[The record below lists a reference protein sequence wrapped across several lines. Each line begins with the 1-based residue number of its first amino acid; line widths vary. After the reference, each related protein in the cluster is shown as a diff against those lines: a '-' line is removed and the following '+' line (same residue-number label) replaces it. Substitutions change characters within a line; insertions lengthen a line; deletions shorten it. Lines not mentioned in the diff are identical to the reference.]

1 MREKNT
7 GLYEKIIHNLPL
19 RLHLSTYKDSIK
31 KLHEI
36 IDLLGMKY
44 SGIRYIGIKELDPL
58 NLYATQSVLES
69 DKLGLVLYLVLFKEY
84 EVPAIIVYNNRG
96 EYYILDGHHRAR
108 VYVWLRKK
116 LPAHFIYV
124 PAYKP
129 RISNPLCVADVINP
143 PSGTP
148 EEILPLR
155 HMVNTIVFLEKM
167 HGIIARVWKE
177 ELLVKVLKPT
187 QPPSEILRI
196 HDEIYSLLPILV
208 YDYLGSKYVVDGH
221 KRTCKA
227 LLRGID
233 RVKAITFTLHTYIG
247 LIRVGEHIGYDSF
260 DEKYCRAQKR

>member
-1 MREKNT
+1 MREKSI
-7 GLYEKIIHNLPL
+7 GSYEEIIRNLPP

-36 IDLLGMKY
+36 IDLLGIRY
-44 SGIRYIGIKELDPL
+44 GGIRYTGIKELDPF
-58 NLYATQSVLES
+58 NLYATQPFLES

-84 EVPAIIVYNNRG
+84 DVPVIVAYNSRG

-116 LPAHFIYV
+116 LPAHLIYV
-124 PAYKP
+124 PAYRP
-129 RISNPLCVADVINP
+129 RISNPLCVTDVINP

-148 EEILPLR
+148 DEILPLR

-167 HGIIARVWKE
+167 HGIIARIWRE
-177 ELLVKVLKPT
+177 EPLVKILKPT
-187 QPPSEILRI
+187 QPPSPILGTQ
-196 HDEIYSLLPILV
+196 DGIYSLLPILV

-227 LLRGID
+227 ILQGID
-233 RVKAITFTLHTYIG
+233 KIKAITFTLHTYIG
-247 LIRVGEHIGYDSF
+247 LIRVGECIGYDSF
-260 DEKYCRAQKR
+260 DEKYCRAEER